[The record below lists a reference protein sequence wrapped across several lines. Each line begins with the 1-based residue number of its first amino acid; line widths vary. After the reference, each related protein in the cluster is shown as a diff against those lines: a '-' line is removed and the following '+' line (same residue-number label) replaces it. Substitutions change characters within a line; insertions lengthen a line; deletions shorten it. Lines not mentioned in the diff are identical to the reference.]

1 MEVRHAAAQI
11 DAIFNHVARTQE
23 FRGYRPLTVAATGVM
38 GLIAAA
44 VQPFVV
50 PVPLVGVYG
59 YVDLWIAVAV
69 VSVLVVGI
77 ELAISYRRAG
87 LSMERQLTKQAVQ
100 QFAPCL
106 IAGGFITWLL
116 ADFHP
121 EKIALLPGLWA
132 LCFSLGIFASIPFM
146 TPKIMWVAAYYLC
159 AGALSLYFGQG
170 ELALSPWLMGLSFGV
185 GQLLMAGVLYF
196 SEDRRDAEA

>member
-1 MEVRHAAAQI
+1 MEVSHAAAQI
-11 DAIFNHVARTQE
+11 DAIFSHVARTQQ
-23 FRGYRPLTVAATGVM
+23 FRGYRPLTVAVTGVM

-50 PVPLVGVYG
+50 PAPEADVYG

-77 ELAISYRRAG
+77 ELAISYRRTG
-87 LSMERQLTKQAVQ
+87 LLMERQLAKQAVQ

-106 IAGGFITWLL
+106 IAGGFLTWLL
-116 ADFHP
+116 ADYQP
-121 EKIALLPGLWA
+121 DKIALLPGLWA
-132 LCFSLGIFASIPFM
+132 FCFSLGIFASIPFM

-170 ELALSPWLMGLSFGV
+170 DLILSPWLMGLSFGV
-185 GQLLMAGVLYF
+185 GQLLMAVVLYF
-196 SEDRRDAEA
+196 SEDRCDAEA